1 MIRLSSLPC
10 LALLSLLSASISR
23 AQDLPIPIASLERTA
38 EVDFSTEIMPILKR
52 NCLACHHEKEAE
64 GGLILETLDSI
75 QTGGDSGSSVD
86 LESPELSLLLTRTTG
101 EEEPLMPPEDNA
113 VGAKT
118 LTSQELGLIKL
129 WIEQGAKGS
138 EMSTEQ
144 IEWQEIP
151 ESIKTS
157 FAVAVAPDNQYAVV
171 GRGNRTHMIKLGE
184 TNSEESDSKTAGLL
198 IDPSVPGG
206 NASHVDLVQSIAI
219 SPDAKRI
226 ATGGFRTVK
235 LWSQVAAPLSQST
248 ELLLQASGMLAVNQ
262 DQSLAA
268 WVNPVGD
275 IEIWNLAEAKM
286 QRVLKGHHETVIAL
300 SWNTQ
305 EEILSADTSGRII
318 LWDLNTDSI
327 AAEALSAIS
336 IRSMSSS
343 LDGRHLAIVSTDGKL
358 YRATVEGETK
368 QIHVIPEPVSGLGT
382 ITDAAFGQ
390 TDLPVIAVCDSTQNV
405 IILAED
411 NAIVRKIDHGSAVN
425 TISVS
430 NRLKQLFTGGV
441 DGITKSWNLETGEA
455 IHQFQSDASGNLA
468 IHYATKNSTRQN
480 EKVARLT
487 KQTEDLQK
495 RLESE
500 NAVLTKATEE
510 HGKAKTALDEKE
522 KSRSDAATLV
532 STTQKTIQD
541 AETAAMEAEKVSKA
555 AENTLLESM
564 KAGESIMKV
573 LEVDTA
579 QLGVAQKKVEAL
591 RADLDAI
598 NEQLKLAEKEAAAA
612 LQKVESQ
619 KKALEQSK
627 QKAVESQQQIDSSSK
642 TMMESKATIEKS
654 TKELETQKS
663 NLTKAEEEKSK
674 SVTELAKKQQALD
687 TAKEAQKR
695 AETAIPAHQLVIEA
709 ETREKQRLEQQ
720 LQLTENKLT
729 SVSNGLMG
737 IAVHETE
744 PWIAT
749 AHLDQSIRI
758 YDVVSGQPLMRF
770 SSETSSDSTASL
782 KLTWLGTDLLSFG
795 INQPTEAWSTDLRW
809 ALERTIGSPDD
820 PNVLSDRITAMDFR
834 NDSLS
839 LAVGSG
845 SPSRSGE
852 VKVFSVETGRLIRD
866 FGEIHSDSV
875 LGLRF
880 SPRGNLIASS
890 AADKTVRL
898 LDLASGT
905 VKRSLEGHTHHVLAI
920 AWQDDEQTLA
930 SASSDK
936 TIKIWDIET
945 GEQRRTIT
953 GFGKEITSIDYV
965 AATNQLATACADGQA
980 RLYDTSNG
988 KSLRTFNASGD
999 FLYSLSLSLDGKQLM
1014 ASGQSGALR
1023 LWNVDDGKLI
1033 KEWP

>member
-1 MIRLSSLPC
+1 
-10 LALLSLLSASISR
+10 
-23 AQDLPIPIASLERTA
+23 
-38 EVDFSTEIMPILKR
+38 
-52 NCLACHHEKEAE
+52 
-64 GGLILETLDSI
+64 
-75 QTGGDSGSSVD
+75 
-86 LESPELSLLLTRTTG
+86 
-101 EEEPLMPPEDNA
+101 
-113 VGAKT
+113 
-118 LTSQELGLIKL
+118 
-129 WIEQGAKGS
+129 
-138 EMSTEQ
+138 
-144 IEWQEIP
+144 
-151 ESIKTS
+151 
-157 FAVAVAPDNQYAVV
+157 
-171 GRGNRTHMIKLGE
+171 
-184 TNSEESDSKTAGLL
+184 
-198 IDPSVPGG
+198 
-206 NASHVDLVQSIAI
+206 
-219 SPDAKRI
+219 
-226 ATGGFRTVK
+226 
-235 LWSQVAAPLSQST
+235 
-248 ELLLQASGMLAVNQ
+248 
-262 DQSLAA
+262 
-268 WVNPVGD
+268 
-275 IEIWNLAEAKM
+275 
-286 QRVLKGHHETVIAL
+286 
-300 SWNTQ
+300 
-305 EEILSADTSGRII
+305 
-318 LWDLNTDSI
+318 
-327 AAEALSAIS
+327 
-336 IRSMSSS
+336 
-343 LDGRHLAIVSTDGKL
+343 
-358 YRATVEGETK
+358 
-368 QIHVIPEPVSGLGT
+368 
-382 ITDAAFGQ
+382 
-390 TDLPVIAVCDSTQNV
+390 
-405 IILAED
+405 
-411 NAIVRKIDHGSAVN
+411 
-425 TISVS
+425 
-430 NRLKQLFTGGV
+430 
-441 DGITKSWNLETGEA
+441 
-455 IHQFQSDASGNLA
+455 
-468 IHYATKNSTRQN
+468 
-480 EKVARLT
+480 
-487 KQTEDLQK
+487 
-495 RLESE
+495 
-500 NAVLTKATEE
+500 
-510 HGKAKTALDEKE
+510 
-522 KSRSDAATLV
+522 
-532 STTQKTIQD
+532 
-541 AETAAMEAEKVSKA
+541 
-555 AENTLLESM
+555 
-564 KAGESIMKV
+564 
-573 LEVDTA
+573 
-579 QLGVAQKKVEAL
+579 
-591 RADLDAI
+591 
-598 NEQLKLAEKEAAAA
+598 
-612 LQKVESQ
+612 
-619 KKALEQSK
+619 
-627 QKAVESQQQIDSSSK
+627 
-642 TMMESKATIEKS
+642 MMESKATIEKS

-795 INQPTEAWSTDLRW
+795 INQPTEAWSTNLRW
-809 ALERTIGSPDD
+809 VLERTIGSPDD